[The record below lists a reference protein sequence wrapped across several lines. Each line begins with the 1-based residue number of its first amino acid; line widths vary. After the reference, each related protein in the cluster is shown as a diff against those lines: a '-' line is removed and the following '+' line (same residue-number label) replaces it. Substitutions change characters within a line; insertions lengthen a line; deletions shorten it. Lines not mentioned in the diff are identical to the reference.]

1 MGGERNNCNFDGNSA
16 SNCAILFAVVHLRSL
31 DQLHKFIL
39 FLLRCDDNDVSGMM
53 MKMREIVRALSV
65 IVILLEN
72 CSVLLLSAAVS
83 HFNLELVPHF
93 HLCISDLF
101 RLWTSFSFI
110 RIKKGDHI
118 LHVKCKITDRSK

>member
-39 FLLRCDDNDVSGMM
+39 FCCGENDSPGMM
-53 MKMREIVRALSV
+53 MKMRERVGAQSV
-65 IVILLEN
+65 IAILLEN
-72 CSVLLLSAAVS
+72 CSVLLFSAAVS
-83 HFNLELVPHF
+83 HFNLDLVPHF

-118 LHVKCKITDRSK
+118 FT